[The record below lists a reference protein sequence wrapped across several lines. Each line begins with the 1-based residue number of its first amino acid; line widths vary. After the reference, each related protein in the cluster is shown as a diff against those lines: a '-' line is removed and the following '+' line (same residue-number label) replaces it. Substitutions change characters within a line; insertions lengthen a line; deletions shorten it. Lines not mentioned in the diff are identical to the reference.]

1 VGRLWVI
8 GKKIFSVSLIFNALL
23 TVASCLSILGG
34 VYWHYSGWKPFHPY
48 LIDGNIFWFAI
59 AAAVINIFPSARL
72 GRDLHT
78 GRFLFHHYFYGFL
91 VLVCAA
97 VYVMLFTPAS
107 LLTIFFTDD
116 TSVAVNLGRF
126 FIIGGLALLLDD
138 LPDVS
143 EKMDSA
149 LNWLKMKAHSIEKI
163 VSAVQMVV
171 GAVSL
176 YLFVAVSLSVS
187 QNIKWLT
194 LANFIL
200 LGTIFIT
207 GVTSFIFVKRGAW
220 KKPEI
225 NQQNAKTVH

>member
-34 VYWHYSGWKPFHPY
+34 VYWHYSGWKPFYPF

-59 AAAVINIFPSARL
+59 AAAAINIFPSARL

-91 VLVCAA
+91 VLVCAT
-97 VYVMLFTPAS
+97 VYVILFTPAS

-126 FIIGGLALLLDD
+126 FILGGLALLLDD

-143 EKMDSA
+143 KKMDSA
-149 LNWLKMKAHSIEKI
+149 LNWVKMKAHSGEKI
-163 VSAVQMVV
+163 LSSFQLIA
-171 GAVSL
+171 GAVSI
-176 YLFVAVSLSVS
+176 YLFVAVSLSVA
-187 QNIKWLT
+187 QNQKWLT

-207 GVTSFIFVKRGAW
+207 GVTSIIYVKRGAW
-220 KKPEI
+220 KKPAV
-225 NQQNAKTVH
+225 NKQKAASAH